1 MWGRVS
7 LVVSHAPIQRGRSP
21 RPRKFW
27 EEISS
32 ALEAVGFE
40 WRYAVLVVQERN
52 DNDDDDD
59 DDDDDCIG
67 STLKLSRV
75 LSRMRDIFIE
85 TLNKNFTEFFNVS
98 KFREILHQPVLVRIF

>member
-1 MWGRVS
+1 M
-7 LVVSHAPIQRGRSP
+7 VSHAPIQRGRSP

-32 ALEAVGFE
+32 ALEAVGCE

-52 DNDDDDD
+52 DNDD

-85 TLNKNFTEFFNVS
+85 TLNKNFTEFFNVI
-98 KFREILHQPVLVRIF
+98 KFPEILHCLLFVRI